1 MDYDDG
7 TDEDYE
13 AEVMGG
19 SAQELEEAVVGRR
32 ILSVE
37 KVGHPRG
44 LYRRDGIKLSLD
56 DGSTV
61 FVDNTDDCCAFTEV
75 GDFKFLEN
83 TENVITSVTTDKDF
97 NKWFVYAGNA
107 PVLEM
112 DVAWSPGNPYYYG
125 FGFEIRVEKKENN

>member
-1 MDYDDG
+1 MD
-7 TDEDYE
+7 DEDEQYE

-19 SAQELEEAVVGRR
+19 SAAELEEAVVGRR

-37 KVGHPRG
+37 KAKYPASVYGRG
-44 LYRRDGIKLSLD
+44 EGIRLALD

-61 FVDNTDDCCAFTEV
+61 FVANTDDCCAFTEV
-75 GDFKFLEN
+75 EDFKFLEN
-83 TENVITSVTTDKDF
+83 TENVITSVRTDEGF